1 MVSKLN
7 SNFGGL
13 SFYEDETGNKYVVGA
28 DSVPKKLS
36 SGKCEYVAA
45 IVSGTN
51 STIYETEK
59 IANSTGTMQYTVFST
74 SATANLTVGNN
85 TINII
90 TRTTEV
96 YKTGSVAVTKGDRI
110 KLDFTNAGW
119 VAGTVVMWYID

>member
-1 MVSKLN
+1 M
-7 SNFGGL
+7 
-13 SFYEDETGNKYVVGA
+13 GA